1 MLKIAGIQMHCYP
14 DKKRNLEKAKHLAL
28 IAAEQGAKIICFQEL
43 FHTHWFP
50 MDINPINFQ
59 LAENIPGPTTET
71 FCNLAL
77 KNEVVI
83 ILPMFEKDDRGVYY
97 NSAAVIDADGQLL
110 GKYRK
115 IHVPQIPLWE
125 EKAYFQPGDLGF
137 PVFPTRYA
145 RVGIQICWDNFFPEG
160 ARILALKGAQ
170 IILAP
175 TAAALASQKKWEKV
189 ICANA
194 AMNGLFI
201 FRVNR
206 VGKEAKQH
214 FYGNSFCA
222 DPEGELVDLP
232 SGRQQGLV
240 IVNLDLQEIE
250 RTRRVWTFFR
260 DRRPE
265 IYGEIMGLLAFG
277 PALEQS
283 PPAEQIS
290 DFSTKLVGS
299 GSI

>member
-1 MLKIAGIQMHCYP
+1 MLKIAGGQMPCYP
-14 DKKRNLEKAKHLAL
+14 DKKRNLEKAEHLAL
-28 IAAEQGAKIICFQEL
+28 LAVEQGAKIICFQEL

-50 MDINPINFQ
+50 MDINPVNFQ
-59 LAENIPGPTTET
+59 LAESIPGPTTEI
-71 FCNLAL
+71 FSKLAF
-77 KNEVVI
+77 KNEAVI
-83 ILPMFEKDDRGVYY
+83 ILPMFEKDDRGLYF
-97 NSAAVIDADGQLL
+97 NSAAVIDADGQIL

-137 PVFPTRYA
+137 PVFSTRYA
-145 RVGIQICWDNFFPEG
+145 RVGVQICWDNFFPEG

-206 VGKEAKQH
+206 VGKETKQH

-222 DPEGELVDLP
+222 GPEGELVDLP

-250 RTRRVWTFFR
+250 RTRRVWTFLR

-265 IYGEIMGLLAFG
+265 IYGEITGYLASRT
-277 PALEQS
+277 ALKQS
-283 PPAEQIS
+283 PPDDQIS
-290 DFSTKLVGS
+290 DFRTKLVG
-299 GSI
+299 

>member
-1 MLKIAGIQMHCYP
+1 MLKVAGIQMHCSP
-14 DKKRNLEKAKHLAL
+14 DKRRNLEKAEHLAL

-50 MDINPINFQ
+50 VDINPRHWQ
-59 LAENIPGPTTET
+59 LAESIPGPTTEI
-71 FCNLAL
+71 FSNLAL
-77 KNEVVI
+77 KHGVVI
-83 ILPMFEKDDRGVYY
+83 ILPMFEKDERGLYF
-97 NSAAVIDADGQLL
+97 NTAAVIDADGQLI

-125 EKAYFQPGDLGF
+125 EKAYFSPGDLGF
-137 PVFPTRYA
+137 PVFSTRYA
-145 RVGIQICWDNFFPEG
+145 RVAIQICWDNFFPEG

-170 IILAP
+170 IIFAP

-222 DPEGELVDLP
+222 DPEGDLLDLP

-240 IVNLDLQEIE
+240 MVNLDLQEIE
-250 RTRRVWTFFR
+250 RTRRVWTFFP

-265 IYGEIMGLLAFG
+265 IYGEILGTFN
-277 PALEQS
+277 S
-283 PPAEQIS
+283 PPAFEKASLEEQIS
-290 DFSTKLVGS
+290 NLNRKLVG
-299 GSI
+299 